1 MCDACTFSGAIRVT
15 DKLAAGWH
23 PFCIVSEDAGGA
35 PADDNSE
42 TVDVDLVSTQLL
54 CQILEIDPEAV
65 KERTPTSH
73 ARRVTAIKR
82 YEED

>member
-1 MCDACTFSGAIRVT
+1 MSSELNKTSGS
-15 DKLAAGWH
+15 DLS
-23 PFCIVSEDAGGA
+23 PNEDAGGA